1 MERVEEFDVV
11 LLSDGRKGTVV
22 EIMGDQ
28 VWFMVDIGS
37 SPADWETIDVDRD
50 QIVKVVERPEQP

>member
-1 MERVEEFDVV
+1 MERDEEVDVV